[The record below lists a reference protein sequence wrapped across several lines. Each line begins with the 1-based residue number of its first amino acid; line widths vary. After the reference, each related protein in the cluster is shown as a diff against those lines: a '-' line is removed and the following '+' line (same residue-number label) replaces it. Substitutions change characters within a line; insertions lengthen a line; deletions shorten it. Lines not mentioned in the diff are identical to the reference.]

1 MTAETSLRLGATVPE
16 DAARRTALA
25 VTAGVATAGA
35 VAVAVPFVASL
46 APSDR
51 ARAAGAP
58 VEVDISGLAPGEMR
72 VVEWRGKPVWIL
84 RRDAPMLATLE
95 GHRAQLADPDSLHG
109 ESPTWAR
116 NPARSARPEIFVAVG
131 ICTHLGCSPTR
142 ADPDSAAAAIQG
154 PDWKGGFVCPCHG
167 STFDYAGRVFRNKP
181 APTNL
186 DIPPYRF
193 VGDTR
198 LVIGEDPAA

>member
-1 MTAETSLRLGATVPE
+1 MGSHESNVAPPLADDVERRAWIRAAAGLGAG
-16 DAARRTALA
+16 A
-25 VTAGVATAGA
+25 A
-35 VAVAVPFVASL
+35 VAVAVPLVESL
-46 APSDR
+46 KPSER

-58 VEVDISGLAPGEMR
+58 IEVDIGDLAPGAMR

-84 RRDAPMLATLE
+84 RRDAAMLAGLE
-95 GHRAQLADPDSLHG
+95 GHRGQLADPDSAKDA
-109 ESPTWAR
+109 PPPYAR
-116 NPARSARPEIFVAVG
+116 NTVRAVRPDVLVVIG

-142 ADPDSAAAAIQG
+142 VDAGASDAATLG

-186 DIPPYRF
+186 EVPPYRF
-193 VGDTR
+193 TGDNR
-198 LVIGEDPAA
+198 LVIGEDGTT